1 MHKLKAIFTMYL
13 APIFLYKCGTF
24 FESLDSDGT
33 IPVLL
38 SEEICSYRSGIE
50 KTSFVRIVV
59 NNEQTI
65 CTVARL
71 CSILHL
77 KKDI

>member
-1 MHKLKAIFTMYL
+1 MHL
-13 APIFLYKCGTF
+13 APIILYKGSSF

-38 SEEICSYRSGIE
+38 SEEIFSYRLGIE
-50 KTSFVRIVV
+50 KTGFVCIVV
-59 NNEQTI
+59 NNEQAI

-71 CSILHL
+71 CSMILHL
-77 KKDI
+77 KKDM